1 MSHPLGRPAPDHRP
15 TPAHLIAAGVLLVAG
30 LPPLAIVLVSWLVG
44 AP

>member
-1 MSHPLGRPAPDHRP
+1 MSYPRPAPDHHRP